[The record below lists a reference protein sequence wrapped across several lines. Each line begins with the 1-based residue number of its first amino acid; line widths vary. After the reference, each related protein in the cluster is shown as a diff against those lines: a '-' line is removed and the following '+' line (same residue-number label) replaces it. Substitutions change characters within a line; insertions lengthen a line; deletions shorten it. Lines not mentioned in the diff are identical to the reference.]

1 MESWDLSAQLDGL
14 KQQQL
19 YRSRQV
25 IDGPQ
30 GAQVN
35 IAGTQF
41 DNFSSNDYLALA
53 NHPEVIT
60 AFKQAADKYGVG
72 SGSAHLIC
80 GHSAE
85 HHALEEELAE
95 FTGRSRALVFS
106 TGYMAN
112 MGAIAALVGKSDE
125 VFQDKLNHA
134 SLIDG
139 ALISGA
145 KFKRYPHGDLN
156 RLAQLLAQSSSQKKL
171 IASDGVFSMD
181 GDEANVVELAAMA
194 QQSKSLLMIDDAHG
208 IGVLGQRG
216 GGLLEKLGL
225 DQQQVPI
232 LMATLGKSLGTAGAF
247 IAGDEALIETLVQ
260 RARSYI
266 FTTAMPSATMAA
278 TRVSLKL
285 CQQETWRREKLTALI
300 AQFRL
305 GAEQLGLQLMTST
318 TPIQPIVLGSNQ
330 AVMLAAER
338 LKEHGILVGAI
349 RHPTVAKGSERLRIT
364 FSANHTDQQVD
375 RLLSVLGGLGQ

>member
-1 MESWDLSAQLDGL
+1 
-14 KQQQL
+14 
-19 YRSRQV
+19 
-25 IDGPQ
+25 
-30 GAQVN
+30 
-35 IAGTQF
+35 
-41 DNFSSNDYLALA
+41 
-53 NHPEVIT
+53 
-60 AFKQAADKYGVG
+60 
-72 SGSAHLIC
+72 
-80 GHSAE
+80 
-85 HHALEEELAE
+85 
-95 FTGRSRALVFS
+95 
-106 TGYMAN
+106 
-112 MGAIAALVGKSDE
+112 
-125 VFQDKLNHA
+125 
-134 SLIDG
+134 
-139 ALISGA
+139 
-145 KFKRYPHGDLN
+145 
-156 RLAQLLAQSSSQKKL
+156 
-171 IASDGVFSMD
+171 MD

>member
-1 MESWDLSAQLDGL
+1 MEPWDLSGQLDGL

-25 IDGPQ
+25 IEGPQ
-30 GAQVN
+30 GAQVR
-35 IAGTQF
+35 IAGAWF
-41 DNFSSNDYLALA
+41 DNFSSNDYLGLA
-53 NHPEVIT
+53 NHPDVIK
-60 AFKQAADKYGVG
+60 AFQHAAGQYGVG

-85 HHALEEELAE
+85 HHALEEELAG
-95 FTGRSRALVFS
+95 FTGRQRALVFS

-112 MGAIAALVGKSDE
+112 MGTIASLVGKNDE

-145 KFKRYPHGDLN
+145 QFKRYPHGDLK
-156 RLAQLLAQSSSQKKL
+156 RLGQLLAQSTSKKKL

-181 GDEANVVELAAMA
+181 GDEANVVELASMA
-194 QQSKSLLMIDDAHG
+194 QQSTSLLMIDDAHG

-225 DQQQVPI
+225 NSQQVPI

-247 IAGDEALIETLVQ
+247 IAGDEALIETLIQ

-285 CQQETWRREKLTALI
+285 CQQDTWRREKLAALV
-300 AQFRL
+300 AQFRR
-305 GAEQLGLQLMTST
+305 GAEQLGLQLIAST
-318 TPIQPIVLGSNQ
+318 TPIQPIILGSNQ

-338 LKEHGILVGAI
+338 LKKHNILVGAI

-364 FSANHTDQQVD
+364 FSASHTEQQLD
-375 RLLSVLGGLGQ
+375 RLLSALEGLAQ